1 MIRSWQYGERGKNW
15 LHRVMVNLWRDELR
29 KRRRRIQ
36 PVKFDDM
43 EYGFEDIRLPVGDA
57 MAEVLQ
63 RQQIASDMTKA
74 RAIAAELATIPDG
87 LNVNTRRWR
96 AYSIRKRILCSPS

>member
-29 KRRRRIQ
+29 KRRCRIQ

-43 EYGFEDIRLPVGDA
+43 EYGFEDVRLPVGDA

-63 RQQIASDMTKA
+63 RQQIASDMVKA
-74 RAIAAELATIPDG
+74 RAIVAELAAIPDG
-87 LNVNTRRWR
+87 LNINTRRSR
-96 AYSIRKRILCSPS
+96 VCRLRKRILCSPS